1 MGFGKRK
8 LFAPTSQADAE
19 PVVKELILPREA
31 AESSDPYELI
41 GCNIKF
47 CNYLLDAARYL
58 PDEMLQEPIW
68 SYQVDY
74 YRAQVN
80 NGGHEQY
87 VANSGIATGRMG
99 PTIEATQRGLAAMG
113 AHDYGAIYASLLQLL
128 NSGRSTA
135 ARVAEAF
142 GLGGI
147 GRGMEALD
155 RRFFAL
161 AGTDRLIRQ
170 NRDFL
175 LSLKSLRL
183 VPHAAWET
191 ELQGLARFNPR
202 REERASAAQREREER
217 DANDPHVIVA
227 KELCRRSGLGFG
239 GWSAVDPGCKLDG
252 QDVYGWFMRTDQG
265 PAVAVFV
272 SGEALLFKPELSGTT
287 PSSHFSRRA
296 NLLAEL
302 KLSPA

>member
-1 MGFGKRK
+1 M
-8 LFAPTSQADAE
+8 
-19 PVVKELILPREA
+19 ILPREA

-47 CNYLLDAARYL
+47 CNYMLDDGQFQ
-58 PDEMLQEPIW
+58 PVEMIQEPIW

-74 YRAQVN
+74 YLAQVN

-87 VANSGIATGRMG
+87 VGNSGIATGKMG

-128 NSGRSTA
+128 DSGRS
-135 ARVAEAF
+135 
-142 GLGGI
+142 GI
-147 GRGMEALD
+147 GRIAGAFGFGGMARGMEDLD
-155 RRFFAL
+155 QRFFAL

-175 LSLKSLRL
+175 LSLRSLRL
-183 VPHAAWET
+183 VTYATWQA
-191 ELQGLARFNPR
+191 ELDAVVRLNPR
-202 REERASAAQREREER
+202 REERASALQRERDER
-217 DANDPHVIVA
+217 DASDPHIIVA
-227 KELCRRSGLGFG
+227 KELCRRAGRGFA
-239 GWSAVDPGCKLDG
+239 GWTAVNPGCKLDG
-252 QDVYGWFMRTDQG
+252 QDVHGWFMRTDQG

-272 SGEALLFKPELSGTT
+272 SNEALLFRPDLSGAT
-287 PSSHFSRRA
+287 PSSHFSRRT

-302 KLSPA
+302 QLSAA